1 MFVRHGHFMDLI
13 FNNLQIYTFFLFSV
27 YYIIINKKALKVSL
41 QCSMLF
47 LLRVFFINSLIICD
61 STTDYSYI
69 LSLITL
75 MLSDVRYSSKSICLS
90 MMPLGVSSIIRLH
103 TVLINSRS

>member
-41 QCSMLF
+41 QCFIDYFVKSF
-47 LLRVFFINSLIICD
+47 L
-61 STTDYSYI
+61 ST
-69 LSLITL
+69 L
-75 MLSDVRYSSKSICLS
+75 
-90 MMPLGVSSIIRLH
+90 
-103 TVLINSRS
+103 